1 MLSARVSQAKRILLW
16 LVLGV
21 LAALLSYVAFRG
33 YLSPELLINFSN
45 AFRC

>member
-1 MLSARVSQAKRILLW
+1 MHGARVSQSKRILLW

-21 LAALLSYVAFRG
+21 LAALISYVAFRG
-33 YLSPELLINFSN
+33 YLSPELLIGFSN

>member
-1 MLSARVSQAKRILLW
+1 MLNARVSQAKRSLLW
-16 LVLGV
+16 LVLGA
-21 LAALLSYVAFRG
+21 LAALLTYIAFRG

>member
-1 MLSARVSQAKRILLW
+1 MLNARVSQGKRIVLW
-16 LVLGV
+16 LVLGA